1 MRLFLLF
8 IVSISAV
15 FGGLSVTA
23 VAADK
28 MSVSIDV
35 KPLDSGGATKSKGS
49 GNLGTEN
56 DVTHKTT
63 DNYSNTRVHQ
73 TGLTLQIEAH
83 NYSAAP
89 AHVHVEWVFF
99 AEPVNGK
106 GGMTVHKKGGQ
117 DLDLPASENSRITA
131 ESGPITSKTEKHLK
145 ITTGALSGNVQESGS
160 IDKSGEKLRGWYVRL
175 MSGGGIVQVKASGT
189 TFEKLGQTDK

>member
-1 MRLFLLF
+1 MRPFLLS
-8 IVSISAV
+8 IVSMCAI
-15 FGGLSVTA
+15 FGGLSA
-23 VAADK
+23 EAAAEK
-28 MSVSIDV
+28 VSVSIDV

-63 DNYSNTRVHQ
+63 DNYASTRVHQ
-73 TGLTLQIEAH
+73 TGLTLQIETH
-83 NYSAAP
+83 NYSTAP
-89 AHVHVEWVFF
+89 AHVHVEWVFY
-99 AEPVNGK
+99 AEPFNGK
-106 GGMTVHKKGGQ
+106 GEMKPHKKGGQ
-117 DLDLPASENSRITA
+117 DFDLPASGHLGITA

-160 IDKSGEKLRGWYVRL
+160 TDKSGEKLKGWYVRL
-175 MSGGGIVQVKASGT
+175 KSGGAIVQVKASGT